1 MSCCVGHGD
10 EALELTQPELPG
22 HRRRRAVRV
31 NSGAFLPQ
39 PPNATIPL
47 KQQLEQLVS
56 SALKSLPA
64 GLLPEQPAPDSI
76 VVERTR
82 DAKHGD
88 FQTNVAMRLAKAARA
103 RGDTK
108 PVSARELAQA
118 IVAALPANPFVAKA
132 EVAGAG
138 FINFFLNAD
147 AYGREL
153 ATVHELG
160 CRYGRSNLGRGQRVM
175 VEFVSANPTGPLH
188 VGHGRQAAYG
198 ATLSNILSAVGFEI
212 AREYYINDAGRQMD
226 ILAVSTWLRYLGLCG
241 EELPFPENGY
251 RGDYVRPLA
260 QKLYDKVGERLRH
273 PAGAVLLNL
282 PNDAPLGDKEVYIDA
297 LMARARELI
306 GADGFRTVLELAL
319 AEMLADIR
327 NDLEEFGVV
336 FDRWYSERT
345 LSDSGAID
353 RALQKLEAQGRLYRQ
368 DGAVWFRATEF
379 GDEKDRVVVRE
390 NGQKTY
396 FASDIAYHLHKREL
410 GFEHL
415 IDVLGADHHGY
426 VARVRAG
433 LMAMGEA
440 GDCLEVNLIQFV
452 SLFRGGE
459 KIAMGKREAQF
470 VTLRQL
476 REEVGNDA
484 CRFFYLM
491 RSHDQPL
498 DFDLELA
505 KSRTNENP
513 VYYIQYAHARV
524 ASVMKQLGARGLS
537 FDRAEGLA
545 SVALLVGPHEQA
557 VLTSLALYPEAL
569 EQAAVNRAPH
579 TLVHYLRDLAN
590 ALHTYYNAEQFI
602 VSDAKLRN
610 ARLALVLGVQQVL
623 RNGLTLLGVSAPES
637 M

>member
-1 MSCCVGHGD
+1 M
-10 EALELTQPELPG
+10 
-22 HRRRRAVRV
+22 
-31 NSGAFLPQ
+31 
-39 PPNATIPL
+39 
-47 KQQLEQLVS
+47 KQQLEQLVLA
-56 SALKSLPA
+56 ALNTLPG
-64 GLLPEQPAPDSI
+64 GLLPEAPSASM
-76 VVERTR
+76 VVVDRTK
-82 DAKHGD
+82 DAQHGD
-88 FQTNVAMRLAKAARA
+88 FATNIAMRLAKAAR
-103 RGDTK
+103 RN
-108 PVSARELAQA
+108 PRELAQT
-118 IVAALPANPFVAKA
+118 IVAALPANPLIART
-132 EVAGAG
+132 EIAGAG
-138 FINFFLNAD
+138 FINFFLTND
-147 AYGREL
+147 AYAREL
-153 ATVHELG
+153 TSVHELG
-160 CRYGRSNLGRGQRVM
+160 ERYGRSNLGGDERVM

-198 ATLSNILSAVGFEI
+198 ATLSNILSAVGFNV

-226 ILAVSTWLRYLGLCG
+226 ILAVSTWLRYLEICG
-241 EELPFPENGY
+241 EELPFPANGY

-260 QKLYDKVGERLRH
+260 QRLYAKVGEKLRH
-273 PAGAVLLNL
+273 PAGAVLLKL
-282 PNDAPLGDKEVYIDA
+282 PDDAPVGDKEIYIDA
-297 LMARARELI
+297 LMDRARELI
-306 GADGFRTVLELAL
+306 GADGFREVLELSL
-319 AEMLADIR
+319 EQMLADIR
-327 NDLEEFGVV
+327 DDLGQFGVA
-336 FDRWYSERT
+336 FDRWYSERA

-353 RALQKLEAQGRLYRQ
+353 RSLERLEAQGRLYKQ
-368 DGAVWFRATEF
+368 EGAVWFRATEF

-396 FASDIAYHLHKREL
+396 FASDIAYHLEKREL
-410 GFEHL
+410 GFSRL

-426 VARVRAG
+426 IARVRAG
-433 LMAMGEA
+433 LMAMGEP

-505 KSRTNENP
+505 KSRSNDNP

-524 ASVMKQLGARGLS
+524 ASVMKQLAARELA

-545 SVALLVGPHEQA
+545 NASLLVSSQEQA
-557 VLTSLALYPEAL
+557 VLNSMARYPEAL

-602 VSDAKLRN
+602 VTEAKLRN

>member
-1 MSCCVGHGD
+1 M
-10 EALELTQPELPG
+10 
-22 HRRRRAVRV
+22 
-31 NSGAFLPQ
+31 
-39 PPNATIPL
+39 
-47 KQQLEQLVS
+47 KQQLEQLLLT
-56 SALKSLPA
+56 ALNGLA
-64 GLLPEQPAPDSI
+64 GGVLPEAPAPSAV

-82 DAKHGD
+82 DAQHGD
-88 FQTNVAMRLAKAARA
+88 FATNVAMRLAKAAR
-103 RGDTK
+103 RN
-108 PVSARELAQA
+108 PRELAQA
-118 IVAALPANPFVAKA
+118 IIAALPANALIA
-132 EVAGAG
+132 RTEIAGAG
-138 FINFFLNAD
+138 FINFFLAPE
-147 AYGREL
+147 AYVQEL
-153 ATVHELG
+153 ARIHEQG
-160 CRYGRSNLGRGQRVM
+160 ERYGRSTLGASQRVLL
-175 VEFVSANPTGPLH
+175 EFVSANPTGPLH

-198 ATLSNILSAVGFEI
+198 ATLSNILDAVGFDI
-212 AREYYINDAGRQMD
+212 AREYYINDAGRQVD
-226 ILAVSTWLRYLGLCG
+226 ILAVSTWVRYLEACG
-241 EELPFPENGY
+241 EALPFPENGY

-260 QKLYDKVGERLRH
+260 QKLKETVGARLAH
-273 PAGAVLLNL
+273 PAATVLADL
-282 PNDAPLGDKEVYIDA
+282 PPDAPVGDKELYIDA
-297 LMARARELI
+297 LIERARQLI
-306 GADGFRTVLELAL
+306 GEDGFRQVLELSL

-327 NDLEEFGVV
+327 NDLQQFGVV
-336 FDRWYSERT
+336 FDRWYSERA
-345 LSDSGAID
+345 LGESGAID
-353 RALQKLEAQGRLYRQ
+353 RALARLESQGRLFRQ
-368 DGAVWFRATEF
+368 EGALWFRATEF

-396 FASDIAYHLHKREL
+396 FASDIAYHLEKRER
-410 GFEHL
+410 GFERL

-433 LMAMGEA
+433 LEAMGEP
-440 GDCLEVNLIQFV
+440 GSSLEVNLIQFV

-459 KIAMGKREAQF
+459 KIPMGKREAQF

-524 ASVMKQLGARGLS
+524 ASVMKQLASRGLT

-545 SVALLVGPHEQA
+545 NASLLVGAHEQA
-557 VLTSLALYPEAL
+557 VLSSMTRYPEVL
-569 EQAAVNRAPH
+569 EQSAVNRAPH

-590 ALHTYYNAEQFI
+590 VFHTYYNAEQFI
-602 VSDAKLRN
+602 VADSKLRN
-610 ARLALVLGVQQVL
+610 ARLALVVGVQQVL

>member
-1 MSCCVGHGD
+1 M
-10 EALELTQPELPG
+10 
-22 HRRRRAVRV
+22 
-31 NSGAFLPQ
+31 
-39 PPNATIPL
+39 
-47 KQQLEQLVS
+47 KQQLEQLVLA
-56 SALKSLPA
+56 ALNNLPG
-64 GLLPEQPAPDSI
+64 GLLPEPPAAGSV

-82 DAKHGD
+82 DAQHGD
-88 FQTNVAMRLAKAARA
+88 FATNVAMRLAKAAR
-103 RGDTK
+103 RK
-108 PVSARELAQA
+108 PRELAEA
-118 IVAALPANPFVAKA
+118 IIAALPTNPFIAKT

-138 FINFFLNAD
+138 FINFFLTTD
-147 AYGREL
+147 AYAREL
-153 ATVHELG
+153 ASVHELG
-160 CRYGRSNLGRGQRVM
+160 DRYGRSNLGRGERVM

-198 ATLSNILSAVGFEI
+198 ATLSNILSAVGFDI

-226 ILAVSTWLRYLGLCG
+226 ILAVSTWLRYLEICG
-241 EELPFPENGY
+241 EELPFPANGY

-260 QKLYDKVGERLRH
+260 RKLHDKVGASLRH
-273 PAGAVLLNL
+273 PAGAVLLKL
-282 PNDAPLGDKEVYIDA
+282 PDDAPIGDKEIYIDA
-297 LMARARELI
+297 LMNRARELI
-306 GADGFRTVLELAL
+306 GADRFRQVLELSL
-319 AEMLADIR
+319 AEMLGDIR
-327 NDLEEFGVV
+327 DDLAHFGVV
-336 FDRWYSERT
+336 FDRWYSERK
-345 LSDSGAID
+345 LSEDGEID
-353 RALQKLEAQGRLYRQ
+353 RALAKLEAQGRLYKQ
-368 DGAVWFRATEF
+368 DGATWFRATEF

-396 FASDIAYHLHKREL
+396 FASDIAYHLEKREL
-410 GFEHL
+410 GFQRL

-426 VARVRAG
+426 IARVRAG
-433 LMAMGEA
+433 LMAMGEP

-505 KSRTNENP
+505 KSRSNENP

-524 ASVMKQLGARGLS
+524 ASVMKQLSARDLT

-545 SVALLVGPHEQA
+545 NAGLLVGAHEQA
-557 VLTSLALYPEAL
+557 VLTSLARYPEAL

-602 VSDAKLRN
+602 VNDAKMRN